1 MHSQWR
7 YRWTILALLVML
19 TLMGCEA
26 QTAAT
31 PASVPTQ
38 RPHLVELFEVN
49 SVMMGADRVR
59 TGNLRA
65 QQTFDL
71 FAREEGQLLHLP
83 YHPGDRVEKGAVLAE
98 LDDTQLSAQRRRVMA
113 ELGRADSDLQRARSL
128 AGRNLI
134 SAEELQRRETDLAV
148 LRAERDLLDVR
159 IAFAKMTAPFTGVV
173 TQRLVEPG
181 AFLAKNTHLL
191 SLSDPSV
198 LRVDL
203 RVSEQELVL
212 LSVGDEVELQID
224 TAGSERFQAYISR
237 IYPDIDPITRRGQL
251 EITASSLPSSAR
263 SGQLVRVRLTS
274 AIAERLMVP
283 FSAIRVEGES
293 YVYVVSQNH
302 EVEKR
307 SIQLGQRIADQVE
320 VVSGLSNGE
329 SIVIRGFMGLTEGR
343 RVTPVTP
350 LALRNGAG

>member
-7 YRWTILALLVML
+7 YRWGILALLVMF

-26 QTAAT
+26 QTAAQ
-31 PASVPTQ
+31 PVSVPTP

-49 SVMMGADRVR
+49 SVMVGADRVR

-83 YHPGDRVEKGAVLAE
+83 YHPGDRVDAGVVLAE

-113 ELGRADSDLQRARSL
+113 ELSRADSDLQRARSL

-159 IAFAKMTAPFTGVV
+159 MAFAKMTAPFAGVV

-181 AFLAKNTHLL
+181 AFVAKNTHLL

-212 LSVGDEVELQID
+212 LSVGDEVELQLDIV
-224 TAGSERFQAYISR
+224 GSERFQAYISR

-251 EITASSLPSSAR
+251 EITASGLPSSAR

-293 YVYVVSQNH
+293 YVYVVNQSH

>member
-1 MHSQWR
+1 MHPPWH
-7 YRWTILALLVML
+7 YRWCML
-19 TLMGCEA
+19 TLILMFALIGCEA
-26 QTAAT
+26 QTAAN
-31 PASVPTQ
+31 PASVPTP
-38 RPHLVELFEVN
+38 RPHLVELFEVTP
-49 SVMMGADRVR
+49 VMVGADRVR

-65 QQTFDL
+65 KQTFDL
-71 FAREEGQLLHLP
+71 FTREEGQLLHLP
-83 YHPGDRVEKGAVLAE
+83 YHPGDRVEAGALLAE

-113 ELGRADSDLQRARSL
+113 ELSRADSDLQRARSL

-148 LRAERDLLDVR
+148 LRAERELLDVR
-159 IAFAKMTAPFTGVV
+159 MAFAKMTAPFAGVV

-181 AFLAKNTHLL
+181 AFVAKNTHLM

-212 LSVGDEVELQID
+212 LSVGDAVELQLD
-224 TAGSERFQAYISR
+224 TAGSSRFPAYISR

-251 EITASSLPSSAR
+251 EITASGLPSSAR

-283 FSAIRVEGES
+283 FSAIRVEGEN
-293 YVYVVSQNH
+293 YVYVVNPNN

-320 VVSGLSNGE
+320 VIAGLSNGE
-329 SIVIRGFMGLTEGR
+329 SIVIRGFMGLTDGR